1 MEVISGA
8 ASVIGIVSL
17 AIQLT
22 DSVAKLSDFLASIQ
36 EAPDSIKVILR
47 DLDLLST
54 ILSDIQLHEN
64 KYAPNASVKNVL
76 ASLELKVATF
86 MALIKRYEPDLK
98 SSSRRIRKWTSVKA
112 AFKDKKFKGFQE
124 SLNETKITLILA

>member
-22 DSVAKLSDFLASIQ
+22 DSIAKLSDFLGSIQ
-36 EAPDSIKVILR
+36 EAPNNIKVILT

-64 KYAPNASVKNVL
+64 KYAPNASVKSAL
-76 ASLELKVATF
+76 ASLEHKVAAF
-86 MALIKRYEPDLK
+86 MALVKQYEPSSK
-98 SSSRRIRKWTSVKA
+98 SSSRRMRKWTSVKA
-112 AFKDKKFKGFQE
+112 AFKDKKVKAFQQ
-124 SLNETKITLILA
+124 SLNDSKTTLMLA

>member
-22 DSVAKLSDFLASIQ
+22 DSIAKLSDFLGSIQ
-36 EAPDSIKVILR
+36 EAPDNVKVILT
-47 DLDLLST
+47 DLELLSI
-54 ILSDIQLHEN
+54 ILTDIQLHEN
-64 KYAPNASVKNVL
+64 KYTLNPSVKIVL
-76 ASLELKVATF
+76 ASLEHKVAAFT
-86 MALIKRYEPDLK
+86 ALVKQHEPSSK

-112 AFKDKKFKGFQE
+112 AFQDKKFKNFQQ
-124 SLNETKITLILA
+124 SLNDTKTTLILA